1 MKFIALADI
10 HQSEEKWEQL
20 VKTVRNH
27 KPDFTLVAGD
37 LLPKENGILGQ
48 LTYMPYLKDCAK
60 EIKEAGSELVIIPG
74 NDDNQLVTSELDEGD
89 KKGRWHY
96 LPDRA
101 RQIRTITFCGC
112 PWIRD
117 YPFAYKYWVAPES
130 PDNLAIS
137 KFQLGPPLLINEENE
152 IIEIDDLEVYLKRK
166 LSIAES
172 LEKLAGNI
180 NNPVRSI
187 WLIHEPPA
195 GLDLDLCATGERV
208 GSEIVY
214 DFLMR
219 FQPLL
224 SVHGHIHEA
233 PKYNGGTW
241 AGRIGRTL
249 AIQAG
254 QLDDALYYAS
264 FELREGRIKNLVH
277 SVYGL
282 YSN

>member
-10 HQSEEKWEQL
+10 HQSEEKWKQL
-20 VKTVRNH
+20 AEAVRNH

-60 EIKEAGSELVIIPG
+60 VIKDAGSELVIIPG
-74 NDDNQLVTSELDEGD
+74 NDDNQLATPELEEGD
-89 KKGRWHY
+89 KKGLWHY
-96 LPDRA
+96 LPDRT
-101 RQIRTITFCGC
+101 RQIGGLTFCGC

-130 PDNLAIS
+130 PGNMAIS

-152 IIEIDDLEVYLKRK
+152 IIEIDDLEIYLKKK

-172 LEKLAGNI
+172 LEKLGGSI
-180 NNPVRSI
+180 CNPARSI

-208 GSEIVY
+208 GSKVVY
-214 DFLMR
+214 DYLMR

-233 PKYNGGTW
+233 PKYNGGIW
-241 AGRIGRTL
+241 SGRIGRTV
-249 AIQAG
+249 AVQPG
-254 QLDDALYYAS
+254 QLDDNLYYVS
-264 FELREGRIKNLVH
+264 FELREGRIINLVH
-277 SVYGL
+277 SVYGS
-282 YSN
+282 YSF